1 MTRMI
6 ATGICVLGAVLF
18 VAGCGSGSD
27 EEYADRMATEHEADR
42 PVPGG
47 LAASA
52 VDPSVTIDETEV
64 TYATVN
70 DNSITGFLARPA
82 EGDGKAG
89 VIVIQ
94 EWWGLNDNIRA
105 MARRLAAEGYVA
117 LAVDLYEGQVA
128 EESARAREL
137 MSAAMKRAESLE
149 DNLRQAHRYLEEQG
163 VETTGVIGWC
173 FGGGWSLRTALLL
186 PDEIDAT
193 VIYYGRLVTDS
204 ERLAMLESP
213 ILGLFGSEDQGIP
226 LESVREFE
234 SVLESLGKDATIHVY
249 EGANHAFA
257 NPSGTRYDAD
267 AAEDAWKKTLE
278 FFTANLK

>member
-1 MTRMI
+1 MI
-6 ATGICVLGAVLF
+6 ATGFCVLSTLLL

-27 EEYADRMATEHEADR
+27 DEYADRMATEHEADR

-52 VDPSVTIDETEV
+52 VDSSVAIDESEV

-137 MSAAMKRAESLE
+137 MSAAMERAESLE
-149 DNLRQAHRYLEEQG
+149 DNLRQAHRYLGEQG
-163 VETTGVIGWC
+163 AESIGVIGWC

-204 ERLAMLESP
+204 EQLAALESP

-234 SVLESLGKDATIHVY
+234 SVLESLGKDAAIHVY

-257 NPSGTRYDAD
+257 NPSGTRYNAD